1 MPSEDPTVPP
11 TEESTETPTSEPTE
25 DPTQESTQETEPE
38 PVVPPTAP
46 AVDLTVNQFYMVVKI
61 TEDNMSL
68 GYNTTWQGLE
78 VTKKNGDFRFQFFD
92 AGGVRDHMLPQQT
105 TVSPTIPQID
115 FGSGFTASQIAQ
127 MRADKEKEIKDHQ
140 FRVKMAEAEYAI
152 MQTEADT
159 GKVVAKIDG
168 TVVSLLSEEEAKE
181 TMQPIMK
188 ISGGGG
194 FYVEGS
200 VSELEK
206 DKLQIGQQV
215 TINDWNTGM
224 EYTGTVQSVGDFP
237 SADGYWN
244 GMGNPNASYY
254 PFKVFIE
261 ENADLQEG
269 TYVNVVYST
278 ATNQQ
283 GIYLENPF
291 LRTEQGTTYVYVR
304 GSDGKLEKRPITTGK
319 SLWGSYTEVLEG
331 LSEEDFIAFPYGKTV
346 IPGADT
352 VESDMSALYG

>member
-1 MPSEDPTVPP
+1 MATIKPF
-11 TEESTETPTSEPTE
+11 
-25 DPTQESTQETEPE
+25 Q
-38 PVVPPTAP
+38 AYRP
-46 AVDLTVNQFYMVVKI
+46 A
-61 TEDNMSL
+61 
-68 GYNTTWQGLE
+68 
-78 VTKKNGDFRFQFFD
+78 
-92 AGGVRDHMLPQQT
+92 
-105 TVSPTIPQID
+105 
-115 FGSGFTASQIAQ
+115 
-127 MRADKEKEIKDHQ
+127 ADKEKEIKDQQ

-159 GKVVAKIDG
+159 GKVVAQIDG
-168 TVVSLLSEEEAKE
+168 TVVSLISEEEAKE

-269 TYVNVVYST
+269 TYVNVIYST
-278 ATNQQ
+278 ATTQQ

-304 GSDGKLEKRPITTGK
+304 GEDGKLEKRPITVGK

-331 LSEEDFIAFPYGKTV
+331 LSAEDYIAFPYGKTV